1 MIYYDR
7 WYVHYV
13 DNSGKTGKLRFLVPF
28 PSLLYPETPIDII
41 SLQHLCRIKEF
52 LDQTQDG
59 PIELR
64 DAAGNFLKYLI
75 ENETVYSLTINLRYD
90 VGGLETYK
98 ECLKAFGRK
107 TQ

>member
-1 MIYYDR
+1 MFDSNHCYI
-7 WYVHYV
+7 
-13 DNSGKTGKLRFLVPF
+13 
-28 PSLLYPETPIDII
+28 YPETPTDI
-41 SLQHLCRIKEF
+41 LQHLCRIKEF

-75 ENETVYSLTINLRYD
+75 ETETVYSLTISQRYD

-98 ECLKAFGRK
+98 DCLKAFERK
-107 TQ
+107 K